1 MEQKSIL
8 LVDDD
13 KDLLESTEYLLK
25 SKGYET
31 HIANDGLEAIDTYKS
46 VNPCLVFM
54 DVKMPNMDG
63 IEAFY
68 KIRDIDAAAKVIL
81 VSAYVNDDQEIE
93 NAKNN
98 GLLLLEN
105 KPVSIKKLEELI
117 AKYD

>member
-25 SKGYET
+25 SKGYDT
-31 HIANDGLEAIDTYKS
+31 HIANDGLEAIDVYKS

-68 KIRDIDAAAKVIL
+68 KIRNIDNSAKVIL

-98 GLLLLEN
+98 GLLLLES
-105 KPVSIKKLEELI
+105 KPVSIKKLVELI
-117 AKYD
+117 EKFD

>member
-25 SKGYET
+25 SKGYDT
-31 HIANDGLEAIDTYKS
+31 HIANDGLEAINAYKS

-54 DVKMPNMDG
+54 DLKMPNMDG